1 MKALWR
7 HLTPVPL
14 VSWVT
19 PTGPGPP
26 GSPGMPSVPGK
37 PMNKN

>member
-7 HLTPVPL
+7 HLTPAPL